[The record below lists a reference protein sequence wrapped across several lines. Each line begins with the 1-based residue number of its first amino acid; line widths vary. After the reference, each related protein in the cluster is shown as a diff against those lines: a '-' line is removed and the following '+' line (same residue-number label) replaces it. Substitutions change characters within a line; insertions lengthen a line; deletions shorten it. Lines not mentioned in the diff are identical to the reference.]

1 MKLKIIGAIL
11 LGIMWLSATARLELP
26 VTQVNGEACYCY
38 KVSGKCTLYSVAE
51 ALGLSRDDIVRYN
64 PSANDG
70 VRDGQTLY
78 FPVEKFPQLGDSEKT
93 VATHPGTYTVKKGD
107 SFYGICY
114 KLGVTSDA
122 LLAANPSIASG
133 VRVGQ
138 VLTVPSQ
145 ALREEVAEENEK
157 INRTAENNGDRMVST
172 MPVIPTIEVVA
183 PADSAAAMPAKTP
196 SIVVMLPFMLNQ
208 PGADKRT
215 QNVTDFYKGLLLA
228 ADSLS
233 HKPGQIEIH
242 AFDTEGSADRVRRFC
257 QSDTF
262 RNAAVVIAPDD
273 LTQLNIIGSHAVND
287 DLYVFNAFVVRDSSY
302 LYNPRML
309 QSYIPTDKML
319 DKAAQAVRSLYPDAT
334 PVILRRHGGRDDK
347 SDFIERLTQLYA
359 SEGLPVET
367 IEYND
372 ALTTDDFDSLPAAG
386 NYLLIPTSGSLAE
399 FNKFSG
405 AVLQAEEDA
414 PGESVFALFGYPDWT
429 SFRGSNRDMLH
440 RLGAT
445 IYTRFYRD
453 PFSPEVKDLEA
464 RYHAEFGNSMVDA
477 VPSPALLGFD
487 TAWLLIDNLRHGGS
501 EYVPRPEA
509 YYGNQSS
516 FHFVKA
522 DPSDENSGYYN
533 DELYIIRFSID
544 GIHTDRLQ

>member
-11 LGIMWLSATARLELP
+11 LGMMWLSATARLELP
-26 VTQVNGEACYCY
+26 VTQVNGKACYCY

-93 VATHPGTYTVKKGD
+93 VASHPGTYTVKKGD

-145 ALREEVAEENEK
+145 ALREEVAEKVEEINE
-157 INRTAENNGDRMVST
+157 TAKNNGDQMLST
-172 MPVIPTIEVVA
+172 MPVRPTLDEIT
-183 PADSAAAMPAKTP
+183 PGDSAAIQSAKTP

-208 PGADKRT
+208 PEADKRAL
-215 QNVTDFYKGLLLA
+215 NVTDFYKGMLLA

-233 HKPGQIEIH
+233 KSPGEIEIH
-242 AFDTEGSADRVRRFC
+242 AFDTEGSDERVRRFC
-257 QSDTF
+257 QTDTF
-262 RNAAVVIAPDD
+262 RNAAVVIAPDN
-273 LTQLNIIGSHAVND
+273 LTQLNIIGSEAVND
-287 DLYVFNAFVVRDSSY
+287 DLFVFNAFVVHDSSY

-319 DKAAQAVRSLYPDAT
+319 DKAAHAVRSFYTDAT

-347 SDFIERLTQLYA
+347 SDFITRLTELYS
-359 SEGLPVET
+359 SEGLPVLT
-367 IEYND
+367 LDYTD
-372 ALTTDDFDSLPAAG
+372 ALTVDDFNSLPASG

-405 AVLQAEEDA
+405 AVLQAIEEA
-414 PGESVFALFGYPDWT
+414 PGESTFALFGYPDWT
-429 SFRGSNRDMLH
+429 SFRGSNREMLH
-440 RLGAT
+440 RLGTT

-453 PFSPEVKDLEA
+453 PFSPEVKELEA
-464 RYHAEFGNSMVDA
+464 RYHSEFGNSMVDA

-487 TAWLLIDNLRHGGS
+487 TAWLLIDNLRQSGS